1 MQEPKSTCDYT
12 VEFIWLDDAG
22 LKLVETQ
29 SMQLLDPVFRSVPS
43 PSSILVWD
51 EPEMYVP
58 LSWVGQ
64 PGQW

>member
-29 SMQLLDPVFRSVPS
+29 SM
-43 PSSILVWD
+43 
-51 EPEMYVP
+51 
-58 LSWVGQ
+58 
-64 PGQW
+64 